1 MSTLLKWF
9 IFLLV
14 FQVNTLGV
22 CVCVCELS
30 FAKPY
35 DGIIIRLLVGFCF
48 VIPEILPS
56 YNSSSKCQA
65 FIIPMTWA
73 EKKCAPP
80 LKIDVYGC
88 VCFYSRHATIGIRE
102 SLTWQFQLNPDFGF
116 YVHLCRFSFGCNWKI
131 RVQPL
136 IYLVHRSTEDDDD
149 KFNLSYVDLRRMR
162 KTLEISNVRSW
173 LRAKD
178 K

>member
-1 MSTLLKWF
+1 MVRFMSTLLKWF

-73 EKKCAPP
+73 EK
-80 LKIDVYGC
+80 
-88 VCFYSRHATIGIRE
+88 
-102 SLTWQFQLNPDFGF
+102 
-116 YVHLCRFSFGCNWKI
+116 
-131 RVQPL
+131 
-136 IYLVHRSTEDDDD
+136 
-149 KFNLSYVDLRRMR
+149 
-162 KTLEISNVRSW
+162 NVRRHWKLMCMDAYAFIAGTQQLAYANHLHGNFNWIQISDFTFIYVVFHSDAIEKSVYSLW
-173 LRAKD
+173 YISFIDRLKTTTTNLIWAM
-178 K
+178 